1 MIELLVDNKRLG
13 QLDEIASE
21 FEEYYRAK
29 DRRETVR
36 VVSAEKLDKK

>member
-1 MIELLVDNKRLG
+1 MIELMVKNKRLG
-13 QLDEIASE
+13 QLDEVARE
-21 FEEYYRAK
+21 FEDYYKAK